1 MLALCWP
8 PYWAFTSDFG
18 GHSVRTQ
25 VVVSLLKVTSHV
37 YELFIY
43 PAKRLGKMLCS
54 RRRLISCGTW
64 SWLLSLGHSRA

>member
-1 MLALCWP
+1 MLAAVLGAHFRLR
-8 PYWAFTSDFG
+8 WALG
-18 GHSVRTQ
+18 AHAGL
-25 VVVSLLKVTSHV
+25 VVSLLKVTSHV